1 MKIDLYIN
9 IYIYL
14 TSKQIVFHTF
24 FQKNP
29 LELLSLRIC
38 LFIFT
43 LNALLY
49 SNDNIS
55 KKYKYT
61 QSLFLFTFNNNLT
74 VIIYSTLLSFV
85 LMSLIIK
92 LSNSTNAL
100 RKIFE
105 EEETKIKSNKKYK
118 ISEKRKNEIFLN
130 VEKVLK
136 ICKIKILILAIIE
149 VILMLFYWYFVTAFC
164 QVYPSTQ
171 TSLIFDCFL
180 SILSRFIIEVLFAL
194 FYAKMY
200 IVSVESN
207 IYFIY
212 RIILFIYDFS

>member
-1 MKIDLYIN
+1 MFSTDLA
-9 IYIYL
+9 
-14 TSKQIVFHTF
+14 
-24 FQKNP
+24 
-29 LELLSLRIC
+29 
-38 LFIFT
+38 

-61 QSLFLFTFNNNLT
+61 QNLFLFTFSNNLT

-118 ISEKRKNEIFLN
+118 ISEKRK
-130 VEKVLK
+130 K
-136 ICKIKILILAIIE
+136 
-149 VILMLFYWYFVTAFC
+149 
-164 QVYPSTQ
+164 
-171 TSLIFDCFL
+171 
-180 SILSRFIIEVLFAL
+180 
-194 FYAKMY
+194 
-200 IVSVESN
+200 
-207 IYFIY
+207 
-212 RIILFIYDFS
+212 